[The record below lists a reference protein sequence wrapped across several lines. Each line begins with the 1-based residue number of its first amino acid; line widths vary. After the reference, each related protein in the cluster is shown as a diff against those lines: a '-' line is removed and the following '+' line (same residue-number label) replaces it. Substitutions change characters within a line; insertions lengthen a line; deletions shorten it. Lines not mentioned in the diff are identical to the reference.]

1 MADGRVEFEITA
13 DGRKAFASIDQVTDA
28 LEKAGKEWEG
38 DANKSTDK
46 IGGSFTSMVKGI
58 VGAISAAKI
67 GQMLLNIGKDAVQ
80 AASDLEEVQNVVD
93 VTFGDAGAVKIEKW
107 AKTAGDKFGLTE
119 TQAKKF
125 SSTLGAMMK
134 SAGMTGDEIV
144 QMSTDLSGL
153 AADMASFYNLDF
165 DTAFQ
170 KIRSGISGETE
181 PLKQLGINMSE
192 VNLNAYAM
200 ANGIEKSFSEMSQG
214 EKTMLRYKYLLE
226 ATSDAQG
233 DFERTSD
240 GFANATRKMETN
252 IESLKTNL
260 GKILLP
266 VVNDVV
272 GAINSMFDSLTQE
285 KKQTVLDDFAAIDLK
300 TAEKVAGIEA
310 TADKARTLT
319 SVLEGINEKAAKSGA
334 SLSKMDENAPDG
346 SSLSGLVG
354 KLEDIETKAG
364 DDKTAIKDIAKDGL
378 KGTEA
383 NGLIG
388 KLEEIESKA
397 KTGKTAVGSIA
408 DKTPD
413 GSKFY
418 AILESLDSVGTKAAD
433 NKTAIGK
440 MADDEPD
447 TSKPAKLESTLDN
460 ISNKAVKSKKAIG
473 EVAKDAPD
481 GTGNIQKLSKKIG
494 EIAETATES
503 KEAIAKIADGA
514 SKASESVTKIATDS
528 VTAQEAVTN
537 IEKGATAAQNAV
549 EDLAD
554 PTARTAEENALW
566 LETCKELVNTIPGL
580 SSIINTQ
587 TGEIKG
593 GTKAVNDYI
602 DAWEKGQ
609 KYLAMKSA
617 HQQKQAALETKFS
630 ELPTLELDKTVAEY
644 RVKQQQKVI
653 QEMADSMG
661 IEVDFGKLMKV
672 GGTYESMWTPD
683 ERALNEAIDKYYKL
697 NNAAATARDTYN
709 EQKAAYDEA
718 VAAFAEEGEAI
729 DETYGNAIETAGE
742 WTEAQKESA
751 KQAITAFGEA
761 LAAVE
766 DYYNTVRKETASD
779 VNGTLKGFNRVKT
792 VAETYKEAMKDAD
805 EAQKQLEELKKF
817 FGEGIEINIET
828 AGAHKQIKDM
838 IEGLQSQL
846 DFINQYQ
853 KDLATAREKGLSEE
867 MLAFLSDGSEQS
879 AAYLNAIAGADKTQI
894 EELNK
899 LYAEVN
905 KNKESFTD
913 ELTKQKLAIDEQ
925 YKGLI
930 ESAKQAAKD
939 LNVANET
946 QQATANNIQGI
957 ALGIRKKLPEVQTE
971 VDAVLAQL
979 NRLNEWGV
987 DIDYG
992 NGKSTVIKP
1001 RSSTL
1006 KNGASAIPQLAVG
1019 MDWIPFDGFLASLHE
1034 GEAVLTAEE
1043 NRVWQQFKN
1052 NQRGVDY
1059 DALGGVMRDSIKPGG
1074 DVYLEGRVV
1083 GQVISQMQGNQYRT
1097 MQRSGWQQ

>member
-1 MADGRVEFEITA
+1 
-13 DGRKAFASIDQVTDA
+13 
-28 LEKAGKEWEG
+28 
-38 DANKSTDK
+38 
-46 IGGSFTSMVKGI
+46 
-58 VGAISAAKI
+58 
-67 GQMLLNIGKDAVQ
+67 MLLNIGKDAVQ

-354 KLEDIETKAG
+354 KLKEIETKAG

-460 ISNKAVKSKKAIG
+460 ISTKAVKSKKAIG

-481 GTGNIQKLSKKIG
+481 GSTGNIQKLSKKIG
-494 EIAETATES
+494 DIAETATAS
-503 KEAIAKIADGA
+503 KEAIDGIADGA

-617 HQQKQAALETKFS
+617 YQQKQGALEAKQTELVQYELEYIMASGKAKKFQEQLREQYGAEFS
-630 ELPTLELDKTVAEY
+630 GLSLSNSPITV
-644 RVKQQQKVI
+644 
-653 QEMADSMG
+653 
-661 IEVDFGKLMKV
+661 EVDDFGNIKNQKKV
-672 GGTYESMWTPD
+672 D
-683 ERALNEAIDKYYKL
+683 EWNRVFAQYDELV
-697 NNAAATARDTYN
+697 
-709 EQKAAYDEA
+709 QKANQLKGAWDEQQNAYDEA
-718 VAAFAEEGEAI
+718 VTDYEAGL
-729 DETYGNAIETAGE
+729 ELLKNEYGQATESVNG